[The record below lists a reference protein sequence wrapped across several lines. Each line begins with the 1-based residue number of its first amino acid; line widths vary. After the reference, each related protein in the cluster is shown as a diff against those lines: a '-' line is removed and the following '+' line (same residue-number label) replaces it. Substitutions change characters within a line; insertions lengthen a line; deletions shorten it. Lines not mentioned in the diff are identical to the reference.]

1 MKKRYFAALAA
12 AAGAGAWCL
21 HRDRKYPLRP
31 ELRFTNKLVV
41 PGAML
46 NPKTA
51 GLANRALARM
61 ALMELMLIAL
71 PGLGMHPV
79 ISRVLAGVCGS
90 DAVASSTLTF
100 S

>member
-61 ALMELMLIAL
+61 ALTL
-71 PGLGMHPV
+71 PDLPQGV
-79 ISRVLAGVCGS
+79 ESRGTQILKIQ
-90 DAVASSTLTF
+90 ASQLSLHF
-100 S
+100 K

>member
-61 ALMELMLIAL
+61 ALTDRKS
-71 PGLGMHPV
+71 V
-79 ISRVLAGVCGS
+79 V
-90 DAVASSTLTF
+90 
-100 S
+100 